1 MGTEGILDDTDLRT
15 IRDALAA
22 GKQVKLLPDGSVEA
36 SADVVDAPM
45 GAQAEA
51 YIESQLGD
59 VKALLEKGF

>member
-45 GAQAEA
+45 GAEAEA
-51 YIESQLGD
+51 YTSSRSS
-59 VKALLEKGF
+59 AT